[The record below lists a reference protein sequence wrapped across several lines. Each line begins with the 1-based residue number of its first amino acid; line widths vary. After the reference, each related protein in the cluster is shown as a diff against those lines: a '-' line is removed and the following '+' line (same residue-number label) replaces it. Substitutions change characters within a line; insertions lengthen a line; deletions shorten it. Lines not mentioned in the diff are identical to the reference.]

1 MSVQNQ
7 ARSVLIN
14 PLVARQKSEAHRSA
28 TPLELFYD
36 LIYVV
41 AIAFL
46 AGELHHAITHWH
58 HVPHALFMYLWIFWC
73 IWWPWNTYTFF
84 ASGYDTD
91 DAQFRLASFAQMI
104 GVIVIAVG
112 VKPAFQNDDFMYIM
126 IGYLI
131 MRIPYIFMWL
141 KVARDD
147 IESRPVALRY
157 ALGVFIAQCG
167 WTFSVLFYP
176 SWVVWT
182 SLLALELLIPWFA
195 ERSVARGENTKY
207 HVEHIEERMGLLTII
222 VLGESIL
229 ASVHAFDKVF
239 QEFTPELGFL
249 VAGALVILFSMWWL
263 YFDDKVEQ
271 ELHKETNTFIWAY
284 GHYAVYASAAAVG
297 ALISVSVDA
306 VTHQGH
312 VTNHSAVLGLGIAL
326 ALYLVSVWV
335 CHDLLLKKEGIKKIE
350 LLVLAVIVL
359 VLAVTTSNLFVIGL
373 AFAALNAIRL
383 WRRHSSFMELSE
395 R

>member
-1 MSVQNQ
+1 MSDNN
-7 ARSVLIN
+7 AYRSVLVN
-14 PLVARQKSEAHRSA
+14 PLVARHKDEAHRSA

-46 AGELHHAITHWH
+46 AGELHHAITEWH
-58 HVPHALFMYLWIFWC
+58 HVPHALFMYCWIFWC

-126 IGYLI
+126 LGYLI

-141 KVARDD
+141 KVACDD
-147 IESRPVALRY
+147 IESRPVAMRY
-157 ALGVFIAQCG
+157 AMGVFIAQCG
-167 WTFSVLFYP
+167 WTLTVLFYP
-176 SWVVWT
+176 SWTVWG
-182 SLLALELLIPWFA
+182 LLLLVELLVPWWA

-229 ASVHAFDKVF
+229 ASVHAIDKVT
-239 QEFTPELGFL
+239 QQFTPELGFL
-249 VAGALVILFSMWWL
+249 VAGALIVLFSMWWL
-263 YFDDKVEQ
+263 YFDDKVEH
-271 ELHKETNTFIWAY
+271 ELHNETNIFIWAY
-284 GHYAVYASAAAVG
+284 GHYTIYAAAAAVG

-306 VTHQGH
+306 VTHHGQI
-312 VTNHSAVLGLGIAL
+312 TIDKAVLGLSIAL
-326 ALYLVSVWV
+326 ALYLISVWL
-335 CHDLLLKKEGIKKIE
+335 CHDFLLKKEGIKKFE

-359 VLAVTTSNLFVIGL
+359 MLAMTTNSLFLIGL

-383 WRRHSSFMELSE
+383 WRRHRSFILHST
-395 R
+395 